1 LSETPKVQD
10 PRKFFIAYKDD
21 SGLDFADHLHS
32 GLHERGVD
40 AFFAAED
47 LENGLSAEDW
57 DRQRNKA
64 VRGCDILILVV
75 TDGINQSKEVQ
86 KELRIAKNHKKT
98 IKVFV
103 EEPLKDNEEQ
113 LNIPLNSRRTLN
125 LNKFQLI
132 FFTTPQS
139 LLRAV
144 RLKIPLIRTQKIS

>member
-1 LSETPKVQD
+1 M
-10 PRKFFIAYKDD
+10 
-21 SGLDFADHLHS
+21 
-32 GLHERGVD
+32 
-40 AFFAAED
+40 
-47 LENGLSAEDW
+47 
-57 DRQRNKA
+57 
-64 VRGCDILILVV
+64 
-75 TDGINQSKEVQ
+75 
-86 KELRIAKNHKKT
+86 
-98 IKVFV
+98 FV